1 MFAPWQSQKS
11 LYKFKDPING
21 NSFIRVMIISNW
33 MMLIDRESLHTPGLN
48 CVTTKYLWA
57 GIVVWELKIKNVL
70 NVFGNV
76 QLRYKQLQALMG
88 D

>member
-11 LYKFKDPING
+11 LHKFKDPING

-33 MMLIDRESLHTPGLN
+33 MMLIDRESLQTPGT

-57 GIVVWELKIKNVL
+57 VL
-70 NVFGNV
+70 NAFGSD